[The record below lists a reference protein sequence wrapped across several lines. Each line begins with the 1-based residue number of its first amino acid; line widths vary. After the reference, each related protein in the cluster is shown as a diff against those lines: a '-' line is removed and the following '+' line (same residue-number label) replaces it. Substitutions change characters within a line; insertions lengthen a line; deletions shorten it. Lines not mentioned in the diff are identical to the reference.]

1 MGQSVILKESTTEGD
16 CYRCI
21 HLQYRSPN
29 VLEIFSKGL
38 NKCFVHESLA
48 MQSCPSETQIRINAV
63 QEMMLFRSSDEI
75 LEQFCPFHHGH
86 YQFTYT
92 KETGGPFASDR
103 CPRLSSKASNCPSAA
118 DIELN
123 FEGCSFRDKTLRFK
137 CLGDWRANETGEK
150 FLALLEIDPS
160 DESGPK
166 YRCGLFHED
175 EVTGRAAL
183 TLSSDSTCQTNLY
196 SASMGFESLQLRA
209 SPERPWPVVVRKGSC
224 RFPEWSQ
231 GRWKDLSIEDAIMKH
246 QSDVDLQTFS
256 SHCIQQ
262 SNKNQN
268 RFLIHSRSNCGS
280 SQYNCVW
287 FEQRG
292 VNILE
297 YQLGLRPSTIPSS
310 ELCDND
316 NFLQRTWKTQPKRD
330 FLSLSS
336 CPIAGDYT
344 GILPDNPNFC
354 AKLSSDCNNPD
365 VMFYSVSS
373 CDNQSQ
379 VLEENNRQ
387 ARSAQNQDRDV
398 DQGGLH
404 PNSKLGDSFH
414 PSRPRYERE
423 STQSLSAFRTTTNV
437 YDPFGFN
444 TRFRKTLNTP
454 MTRSTPTIRRR
465 NYYFREHGQ
474 DPRLSKSNADT
485 SPPTRFPSRRETLE
499 SYPPTM
505 YSSTPFPV
513 QLETQS
519 LTSMEPDYE
528 RKPTLSE
535 IFRVPLGS
543 SVISKAETASRDL
556 NQGFVG
562 RRSEDR
568 EYQCLGQWEEDG
580 QLFTYTKRRDVPG
593 YECFIGS
600 VDHMNGIYLIEGG
613 VDCRRG
619 LRVTSF
625 GMKLSKRS
633 NCYGFPS
640 TELEKMKP
648 KVNHTPWF
656 TPTLKHPT
664 NNPNH
669 PGRTTH
675 VITENDLVKWSNK
688 PWTPI
693 REPSSSSVPALRT
706 HKIMLLV
713 FSFYYSLRFL

>member
-1 MGQSVILKESTTEGD
+1 MSKDLGKNALFLIIYLCSLFHQGLTRCYIGVDYQGDFYTQVSSKTETTAYSQSTVQYSRIVIQADAIPIWGTCHKKMGQTVILKESTTEGD

-48 MQSCPSETQIRINAV
+48 MQSCPSETQIRIGAI

-75 LEQFCPFHHGH
+75 LEQFCPFQHGH

-92 KETGGPFASDR
+92 KETGAPFASDR
-103 CPRLSSKASNCPSAA
+103 CPRTTSKASNCPSAS
-118 DIELN
+118 DIELH
-123 FEGCSFRDKTLRFK
+123 FQGCSFTDKTVRFK

-150 FLALLEIDPS
+150 FLALLEIDPN

-175 EVTGRAAL
+175 EATGRAAL

-209 SPERPWPVVVRKGSC
+209 LPERPWPVVVRKGSC

-231 GRWKDLSIEDAIMKH
+231 GRWKDLSIAEAIMKH
-246 QSDVDLQTFS
+246 QSDVDLQTYS

-268 RFLIHSRSNCGS
+268 RFLIYSRSNCGS

-297 YQLGLRPSTIPSS
+297 YQLGLRPSTIPNS

-316 NFLQRTWKTQPKRD
+316 NFLQRTWNTQPKRD
-330 FLSLSS
+330 FLTLSS

-379 VLEENNRQ
+379 VLE
-387 ARSAQNQDRDV
+387 
-398 DQGGLH
+398 
-404 PNSKLGDSFH
+404 
-414 PSRPRYERE
+414 
-423 STQSLSAFRTTTNV
+423 
-437 YDPFGFN
+437 
-444 TRFRKTLNTP
+444 
-454 MTRSTPTIRRR
+454 
-465 NYYFREHGQ
+465 
-474 DPRLSKSNADT
+474 
-485 SPPTRFPSRRETLE
+485 
-499 SYPPTM
+499 
-505 YSSTPFPV
+505 
-513 QLETQS
+513 
-519 LTSMEPDYE
+519 
-528 RKPTLSE
+528 
-535 IFRVPLGS
+535 
-543 SVISKAETASRDL
+543 
-556 NQGFVG
+556 
-562 RRSEDR
+562 DR

-600 VDHMNGIYLIEGG
+600 VDQMNGIYLIEGG
-613 VDCRRG
+613 VNCRRG

-625 GMKLSKRS
+625 GMKLTKKS

-640 TELEKMKP
+640 TELEKMRP
-648 KVNHTPWF
+648 KVNDTPWF
-656 TPTLKHPT
+656 TPTIKHPT
-664 NNPNH
+664 NNPTH

-675 VITENDLVKWSNK
+675 VITENDLVRWSNK

-693 REPSSSSVPALRT
+693 REPSSSSAFAFRSYWIMSFISCFYQLLR
-706 HKIMLLV
+706 
-713 FSFYYSLRFL
+713 SL

>member
-1 MGQSVILKESTTEGD
+1 MSRDLGKNALFLIIYLCALFHQGWPRCYIGVDYQGDFYTQVSAETESTVQYSRIVIQADAIPIWGSCHKKMGQSVILKESTTEGD

-379 VLEENNRQ
+379 VLE
-387 ARSAQNQDRDV
+387 
-398 DQGGLH
+398 
-404 PNSKLGDSFH
+404 
-414 PSRPRYERE
+414 
-423 STQSLSAFRTTTNV
+423 
-437 YDPFGFN
+437 
-444 TRFRKTLNTP
+444 
-454 MTRSTPTIRRR
+454 
-465 NYYFREHGQ
+465 
-474 DPRLSKSNADT
+474 
-485 SPPTRFPSRRETLE
+485 
-499 SYPPTM
+499 
-505 YSSTPFPV
+505 
-513 QLETQS
+513 
-519 LTSMEPDYE
+519 
-528 RKPTLSE
+528 
-535 IFRVPLGS
+535 
-543 SVISKAETASRDL
+543 
-556 NQGFVG
+556 
-562 RRSEDR
+562 DR